1 MDNLFGN
8 FLGLNYKLNP
18 LDMTKL
24 SNTSTEK
31 KRTTRSTSAAAS
43 SPAVTAIDSACEMIL
58 QKLQALG
65 IEEKLQADIQWCLG
79 SYRNDLNPTGL
90 YDMGQKALSLLQDY
104 RAQNPKA
111 VTAKFITDLEK
122 ALKKP

>member
-1 MDNLFGN
+1 
-8 FLGLNYKLNP
+8 
-18 LDMTKL
+18 MTKL
-24 SNTSTEK
+24 TNTSPEK
-31 KRTTRSTSAAAS
+31 KKTVRSTSAAS
-43 SPAVTAIDSACEMIL
+43 TPALTSIDSACETIL

-90 YDMGQKALSLLQDY
+90 YDMGKKAISVLQDY
-104 RAQNPKA
+104 RTQHPKA

-122 ALKKP
+122 ALKK